1 MKGKI
6 LSYDH
11 KSNIGKIVTEDD
23 TSIDFSIKEFIE
35 TRKIPEVGKK
45 VIFDLFDNK
54 AYNIIYDEI
63 NTLILSKKKKKSF
76 SYTDDIGD
84 LVVVING
91 EEYVVPTK
99 SDIEAILKSKKND
112 FLDEDEAKRLL
123 DV

>member
-1 MKGKI
+1 MIVITHNNSKI
-6 LSYDH
+6 L
-11 KSNIGKIVTEDD
+11 E
-23 TSIDFSIKEFIE
+23 IK
-35 TRKIPEVGKK
+35 K
-45 VIFDLFDNK
+45 LFEKMKNFLR
-54 AYNIIYDEI
+54 N
-63 NTLILSKKKKKSF
+63 LSKKKKKSF